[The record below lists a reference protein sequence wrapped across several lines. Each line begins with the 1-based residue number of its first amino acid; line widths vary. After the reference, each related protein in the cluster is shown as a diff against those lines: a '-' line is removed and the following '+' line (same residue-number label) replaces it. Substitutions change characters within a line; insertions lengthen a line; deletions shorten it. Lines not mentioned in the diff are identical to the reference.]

1 MASLNHFLFV
11 YCLLLI
17 MFTLDHS
24 NITEINVMIIFTLN
38 IADRHGTHVQM
49 SKYVYQLMLTV
60 VT

>member
-1 MASLNHFLFV
+1 
-11 YCLLLI
+11 